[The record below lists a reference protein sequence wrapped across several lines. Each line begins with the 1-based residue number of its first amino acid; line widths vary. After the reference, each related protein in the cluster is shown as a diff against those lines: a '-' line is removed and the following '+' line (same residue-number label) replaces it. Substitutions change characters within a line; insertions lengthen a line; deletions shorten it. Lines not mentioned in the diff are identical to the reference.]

1 MRNPQSNKGT
11 MKMTTKK
18 LLTVFTALL
27 LALLPFH
34 GLTAANANGIDTS
47 LATFTIEGSDVEDGD
62 VIIVPA
68 GTTAVTVVAVPTD
81 ANATVDINFP
91 DPLVT
96 FDNDVV
102 VEVTGSDG
110 ITTQTY
116 TVNVYVT
123 DKAPG
128 FSTDATLGSLKVN
141 GSTIN
146 PGDVVEVAPL
156 TAAVTVEV
164 VTNDAGATS
173 VVSGARN
180 LSTGMNTVSVT
191 ITAEDGLTTR
201 AYTFK
206 VLVPALSSNVSLE
219 TFRVNGQA
227 VRNGGRVYL
236 EPGTQAVTVVA
247 NPADPAS
254 SVQVTGATGL
264 NAGENNL
271 NVTVTALSGATATYT
286 VKLIVQV
293 PSSISSLVVFKVSGA
308 RVVDGSTVLVPAGTE
323 AVAVTAIPADAT
335 ASVEVTGSSNLAV
348 GDNNLV
354 VVVTAENGSTTTYNV
369 TLRVLK
375 DDDTSLAVFEYDGS
389 EVADGDSFDLEFG
402 TESVEITATPTSAL
416 STVEIIGADALNT
429 GRNLVRINVTAQ
441 DESVRTYRLIFNVA
455 PSTVTTVESINVG
468 DEDAT
473 GGSITVPAGTRAVP
487 VTVVT
492 TDPYATYQVE
502 GNVGLNPGENTVTV
516 TVTAADGTTTED
528 FEIQVT
534 VTEVTLSS
542 DAGLESLTVAGQEAS
557 DGATIEVPYGTREVV
572 VKVVTADPRATFTV
586 EGFDNL
592 SPGSNEVLVTVTAE
606 DGQTQEEYRVSV
618 AIPELSD
625 DSSLSMLKINGAD
638 VEDGAQLNLPNGTK
652 SVNVKVETT
661 DPTASFSIVGDGKVT
676 PLIVGDQD
684 LIITVTAANGDSTDY
699 TITLTVLPLSENADI
714 DEEAGLTINNESV
727 DLELLNSNSFF
738 NLPLSTTTMSVSV
751 QAADYTSDVFVNTKT
766 VLPGVARSFSVEKGV
781 NNLSIKVLPQAGEA
795 FAKTYVLKV
804 YVGGADATLK
814 AVKVNNANITFN
826 ASNEGGLA
834 APLANGTK
842 SATLFVDPTVAL
854 AVGDGLGTKLEFDGG
869 EATVTKAAAAN
880 TWTVNGL
887 VTGDN
892 SISIT
897 VTPGDANAEQL
908 SYTVNIPVDLSSDA
922 TLKTF
927 TVDGVA
933 YPVGSTQLLAL
944 GTTSVEVDG
953 VPNSEVAT
961 YEVAG
966 GDELVPGLNT
976 LTITVTA
983 EKGNSAEYKIT
994 VVVPKGKEVAVV
1006 TFPKVGVLTVDAK
1019 TNKAGNTVLANLVKK
1034 LTTLKANVVSV
1045 QITNNYLIA
1054 KDKPTAGPARATAV
1068 QKFLQAAKVNGVKT
1082 AKYQLLAGLKTQKGT
1097 TVTIFY
1103 W

>member
-47 LATFTIEGSDVEDGD
+47 LATFTIEGSEVEDGD

-68 GTTAVTVVAVPTD
+68 GTTTVAVVAVPTD

-123 DKAPG
+123 DRAPG

-180 LSTGMNTVSVT
+180 LSTGMNTVTIT

-219 TFRVNGQA
+219 TFSVNGQA

-416 STVEIIGADALNT
+416 STVEIVGADALIT

-455 PSTVTTVESINVG
+455 GSNETGLESVTVANQEVAAGDTVNV
-468 DEDAT
+468 
-473 GGSITVPAGTRAVP
+473 PFGTRAVV
-487 VTVVT
+487 VTAVT
-492 TDPYATYQVE
+492 TDPFATYAVS
-502 GNVGLNPGENTVTV
+502 GNTELAPGDNTITIA
-516 TVTAADGTTTED
+516 VTAADGEASEEYT
-528 FEIQVT
+528 VT
-534 VTEVTLSS
+534 VV
-542 DAGLESLTVAGQEAS
+542 
-557 DGATIEVPYGTREVV
+557 
-572 VKVVTADPRATFTV
+572 
-586 EGFDNL
+586 
-592 SPGSNEVLVTVTAE
+592 
-606 DGQTQEEYRVSV
+606 
-618 AIPELSD
+618 IPELSD
-625 DSSLSMLKINGAD
+625 ETGVDLLQVNGAD
-638 VEDGAQLNLPNGTK
+638 VEDGAQINLPSGTK

-661 DPTASFSIVGDGKVT
+661 DPTASFSIAGDGKVNQ
-676 PLIVGDQD
+676 LVEGDQD
-684 LIITVTAANGDSTDY
+684 LVITVTAANGESLEY
-699 TITLTVLPLSENADI
+699 TITLTVLPLSENANI
-714 DEEAGLTINNESV
+714 DAETGLIIDGESV
-727 DLELLNSNSFF
+727 DLELLDSNGFY
-738 NLPLSTTTMSVSV
+738 NVPLSTTTISVSV
-751 QAADYTSDVFVNTKT
+751 QAEDYTADVFVNTKT

-781 NNLSIKVLPQAGEA
+781 NNLSIKVVPQAGQA

-826 ASNEGGLA
+826 ESNEGGLA
-834 APLANGTK
+834 SPLANGTQ

-880 TWTVNGL
+880 TWTVTGL

-892 SISIT
+892 AITIT

-927 TVDGVA
+927 TINGVA

-953 VPNSEVAT
+953 VPNSEFAT

-994 VVVPKGKEVAVV
+994 AVVPKAKAVAVV

-1019 TNKAGNTVLANLVKK
+1019 TNKAGNTVLANLVKT
-1034 LTTLKANVVSV
+1034 LTTAKANVVSV

-1097 TVTIFY
+1097 TVTVFY